1 MWEGLLFDIPTNV
14 HLADVATELKNS
26 NDIEIVEIRRF
37 IKKNSRQEASP
48 VLITVLGINTPD
60 CVKLWFFN
68 YRTQLFI
75 DKPLQCNKCYSFTH
89 SSRFCS
95 SDVRCINCG
104 GSYSGQCTNPSNCT
118 NCKGDHP
125 ANSPNC
131 PTFIK
136 EKKFSNFNVLS
147 T

>member
-1 MWEGLLFDIPTNV
+1 MAQHRPRKSAPVEYTTDEEDMI
-14 HLADVATELKNS
+14 AYDVEDEL
-26 NDIEIVEIRRF
+26 EY
-37 IKKNSRQEASP
+37 
-48 VLITVLGINTPD
+48 GILTIQTPAICD
-60 CVKLWFFN
+60 N
-68 YRTQLFI
+68 
-75 DKPLQCNKCYSFTH
+75 CYSLTH

-104 GSYSGQCTNPSNCT
+104 GSHSGQCTNSSNCT

-136 EKKFSNFNVLS
+136 EKNILESKCTKHLTLGEARQKLKETNSGNYAIAVTTAAPGPNIQ
-147 T
+147 